1 MSIITVIGKELKNLR
16 VEKGLSQEQLAL
28 SVGLDRTYISSV
40 ELGKRNVTI
49 ASLEKILKG
58 LDLTVLDFFEYV
70 KDHMD
75 IEEL

>member
-1 MSIITVIGKELKNLR
+1 MSITTIIGKELKKLR
-16 VEKGLSQEQLAL
+16 IEKGLSQEQLAL

-40 ELGKRNVTI
+40 ELGKRNITLV
-49 ASLEKILKG
+49 SLEKILKG
-58 LDLTVLDFFEYV
+58 LGLSVLDFFEYV